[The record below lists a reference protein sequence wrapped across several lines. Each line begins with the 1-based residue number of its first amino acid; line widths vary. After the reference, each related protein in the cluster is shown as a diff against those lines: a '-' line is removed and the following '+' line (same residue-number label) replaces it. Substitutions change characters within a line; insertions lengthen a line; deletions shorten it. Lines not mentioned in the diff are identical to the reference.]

1 MNWMELVSSVI
12 NSIAWPMAIVLIIF
26 FLKKSIKKL
35 LDDVVSIKY
44 GNIEIIRELKDS
56 ADRVTK
62 NTNDIVDSV
71 GVDEKLVNQLSNSSK
86 TIEQLNNQ
94 LDQKVFDLYTV
105 GVKPDHDISTNNFKH
120 QIKPITYYAGYLF
133 DKGIITEEI
142 YKVIEDLN
150 DLYDKLNF
158 NKTYKYA
165 KEKYQENA
173 RKIIAVLDNKIKEIQ
188 SKTSNS

>member
-71 GVDEKLVNQLSNSSK
+71 GVDEELVNQLSNSSK

-105 GVKPDHDISTNNFKH
+105 VVKPDHDISTNNFKH
-120 QIKPITYYAGYLF
+120 QIKSITYYAGYLF
-133 DKGIITEEI
+133 DKGTITEEI